1 MSNKSFDGVEVPIG
15 DTATHSII
23 WLHGLGADGNDFVPV
38 VAELERLGISNCRF
52 IFPHAPVRPV
62 TINAGMEMRA
72 WYDITSL
79 DFTQRE
85 EDAEGINA
93 SSDLLA
99 GLIGREFQK
108 GINPEKIV
116 VAGFSQGGA
125 IVLHTAVRHPH
136 KLAGVMALS
145 TYLPVAQTVA
155 EEKQAANQQTSFFL
169 AHGVQDDV
177 IAIKYARESKKLLEK
192 EGYPVQ
198 WHAYEMSHSLN
209 MEEIQ
214 DIALWL
220 KTVLKS

>member
-1 MSNKSFDGVEVPIG
+1 MSDKPFDGVEVTIG
-15 DTATHSII
+15 DTASHSII

-38 VAELERLGISNCRF
+38 VAELEKLGVSNCRF

-85 EDAEGINA
+85 EDADGITA
-93 SSDLLA
+93 SADLLEA
-99 GLIGREFQK
+99 LIGRESEK
-108 GINPEKIV
+108 GIDPTKIV

-125 IVLHTAVRHPH
+125 IALHTAVRHQH

-145 TYLPVAQTVA
+145 TYLPLAQTVA
-155 EEKQAANQQTSFFL
+155 EEKQTANQQTSFFL

-177 IAIKYARESKKLLEK
+177 IAIQYARDSKALLEK
-192 EGYPVQ
+192 QGYAVQ
-198 WHAYEMSHSLN
+198 WHTYEMSHSLN

-214 DIALWL
+214 DIASWL
-220 KTVLKS
+220 MAVLKP